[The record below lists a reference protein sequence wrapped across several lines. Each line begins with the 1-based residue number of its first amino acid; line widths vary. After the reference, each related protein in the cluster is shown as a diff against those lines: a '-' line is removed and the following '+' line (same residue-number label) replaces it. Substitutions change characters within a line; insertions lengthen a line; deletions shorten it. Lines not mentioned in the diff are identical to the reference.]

1 MLLANVSGVTS
12 SDMRRHTSKEM
23 VMTSNRRIPSAS
35 PQAPPSPRTLRK
47 VAFASAAGTTIEFY
61 DFFIYGTA
69 AALVFP
75 VVFFPALGTA
85 AGTVASFG
93 TFAVA
98 FLARPVGA
106 IIFGHFGDRLG
117 RKKTLITTLLMMGI
131 ATVMIGFIPDASTIG
146 VIAPILLV
154 TLRFVQGLAVGGE
167 WAGATLLVAEYAP
180 KGKRGLFGSFPQLGP
195 SVAFA
200 LASGTF
206 LITNLT
212 LGDESEAFM
221 TVGWRIPFILS
232 AVLVVVGLWV
242 RLSIEETPV
251 FKNAAKEA
259 DTRTKLPIL
268 ESIKRQPREI
278 LLAGGSLTL
287 LFSFFYLGTA
297 YLTSYATSPTGM
309 QLGRAE
315 VLSTGMVASLFV
327 AAATLASGVLSDRF
341 GRKKVIAVSC
351 ILAVPWSL
359 MLFPIL
365 SANTVPAFALGL
377 TVTLVIF
384 AVAYGPA
391 GALLP
396 ELFETRYRYTGAG
409 MGYNLA
415 GVIGG
420 GVVPLV
426 TAQLAGTSGT
436 VSVGFLLAGIGV
448 FSVLCTLA
456 LPNKEKQG
464 LEDDL
469 ASKNR
474 EAQESSV
481 SMPSAADSSA
491 ARKETSP

>member
-1 MLLANVSGVTS
+1 
-12 SDMRRHTSKEM
+12 
-23 VMTSNRRIPSAS
+23 MTSAPPTPTAD
-35 PQAPPSPRTLRK
+35 PQAPPSRKTLRK

-75 VVFFPALGTA
+75 VVFFPALGAA
-85 AGTVASFG
+85 AGTIASFG

-98 FLARPVGA
+98 FFARPVGA
-106 IIFGHFGDRLG
+106 IIFGHYGDRIG

-131 ATVMIGFIPDASTIG
+131 ATVLIGFIPDASTIG
-146 VIAPILLV
+146 VAAPILLV
-154 TLRFVQGLAVGGE
+154 VLRFVQGLAVGGE

-180 KGKRGLFGSFPQLGP
+180 QGKRGLFGSFPQIGP
-195 SVAFA
+195 SIAFA

-212 LGDESEAFM
+212 LGDKSEAFISI
-221 TVGWRIPFILS
+221 GWRVPFILS
-232 AVLVVVGLWV
+232 AVLVLVGLWV

-251 FKNAAKEA
+251 FKNAAQRPQA
-259 DTRTKLPIL
+259 GARLPIL

-278 LLAGGSLTL
+278 LLAGGALTL
-287 LFSFFYLGTA
+287 LFAFFYMGTA
-297 YLTSYATSPTGM
+297 YLTSYATSPAGM
-309 QLGRAE
+309 KLGRVE
-315 VLSTGMVASLFV
+315 VLSTGIIASVFV

-341 GRKKVIAVSC
+341 GRKKVIAASC

-359 MLFPIL
+359 VLFPIL
-365 SANTVPAFALGL
+365 SANTVFAFGVGL

-384 AVAYGPA
+384 AIAYGPA

-415 GVIGG
+415 GVVGG
-420 GVVPLV
+420 GIVPLV
-426 TAQLAGTSGT
+426 AAQLAGTSGAW
-436 VSVGFLLAGIGV
+436 SVGFLLAGIGV

-456 LPNKEKQG
+456 LPNREKRA
-464 LEDDL
+464 LEDGQPDAAAEQL
-469 ASKNR
+469 DGS
-474 EAQESSV
+474 ETGPV
-481 SMPSAADSSA
+481 S
-491 ARKETSP
+491 RR